1 MKKCVIY
8 FLTIISIIVSSFSVP
23 VSAQSSAVEFYVS
36 VNGSD
41 DNDGTIDKPFATI
54 EKAKEEVRKINKD
67 MKQDITVYLREGVYV
82 LSDTLSF
89 NQEDSGSNG
98 YYIRYKA
105 YENEKVKISGG
116 NKITGWTEYKDG
128 IYKAPYG
135 DGSYVR
141 QLSVNGNRARR
152 AQTENM
158 EIITDLYDDTSD
170 EQNTVDGLVFDSDRF
185 VDYQNKQDIQI
196 HLSRGWYSILFN
208 TDDIRKSE
216 DGKSIFFPS
225 QPDLK
230 NTVNGIHP
238 LKKELAVVIEN
249 AFEEL
254 DTPGEFYY
262 NRAEKTMYYMPRA
275 DEDMKTADI
284 WAAELEILLEVKG
297 EKSIDKVKNIEFN
310 GIEFAHATWDRP
322 AELGLRN
329 GQAQVFHV
337 NEKDEITD
345 VPKGFVPACIQLQW
359 AEKINF
365 INDTIKDMGAVG
377 IGLYQGVNYCNF
389 EGNTFADIAD
399 SAMTVGLSNQTYE
412 DDVYEG
418 FNLAADKPTT
428 SSGETT
434 AYPSSNVVDVNKRTI
449 WSQSGSVSPGWVQID
464 LLKPYRIDRIEIV
477 ARQDMDQPSAR
488 ANFEIQASNDP
499 DFGKFVV
506 LASKGSEAYEHKGT
520 CVLYS
525 DNENEYRYVRVK
537 KSDKQYFVFAEV
549 RLINE
554 DMAYSP
560 NREACKYNRIRNNYI
575 TRTGYVNWGAP
586 AIQSYYTKNLDI
598 THNEIYNVAYSGIC
612 IGWGW
617 TTFPDSTVC
626 RDTKVMYNRVHRN
639 NLINFDG
646 GSFYSLGQM
655 PNTIVKGNYLSD
667 QPNYIAGLYS
677 DNGSKYQ
684 LVTENVVENVNQA
697 YFLNSGT
704 GYLTYKKNYSPHTG
718 AVISNT
724 GTVAEAT
731 IRYIPDN
738 PPTEVLEIMN
748 NAGIEESWISIKDRA
763 GEDMWPVSTEQTYA
777 DMYYDQKDDLGFRN
791 AYFTNFITAADNWI
805 KLAEVGTDI
814 GTYSQE
820 GYDAFRQYLDRMIKY
835 TKDTAS
841 DIKRDEIIDLR
852 LEYEKELEAFKASKN
867 TLPTNEL
874 ISLAE
879 NELNT
884 TPIGVQIGNVSQ
896 NNYDRLKRLIEAT
909 KSDDSHIAK
918 LMLERGIRDF
928 RENKVNLDISE
939 FKLDQ
944 QLDDAVIDKDNKT
957 ITVKVKYTADMSK
970 VKPASL
976 VTNDDVN
983 ITPAIDAAVN
993 MENGAVYTIST
1004 KDGSQSCNWR
1014 INIVRPD
1021 VISSE
1026 EPYTIINAVTDDKN
1040 WYDANTMQ
1048 KYYKGELYGDVTL
1061 KFKAKMDEYI
1071 AGDWPSFVFRN
1082 QSFAETFSS
1091 KTTSAYVI
1099 VLSDGKLEFHR
1110 FNNGVRTQFYGEVDG
1125 VEQLCGPKLATDA
1138 FVFGKENDIELTCKN
1153 TDEGVRIIFNVNG
1166 KEVFNVLDNYPGAI
1180 TTPGY
1185 FGTISPKIPMKLSV
1199 D

>member
-1 MKKCVIY
+1 MKKCIY
-8 FLTIISIIVSSFSVP
+8 FLVIISLFASMFSMP
-23 VSAQSSAVEFYVS
+23 VSAENNTAEFYVS

-41 DNDGTIDKPFATI
+41 DNDGTKDKPFATI
-54 EKAKEEVRKINKD
+54 EKAQEEVRKINKN
-67 MKQDITVYLREGVYV
+67 MNGDITVYIREGAYA
-82 LSDTLSF
+82 LNDTLRF
-89 NQEDSGSNG
+89 NQADSGSNG
-98 YYIRYKA
+98 YYVRYKA

-116 NKITGWTEYKDG
+116 SKVVGWSEYKDG

-170 EQNTVDGLVFDSDRF
+170 DKYTVDGLVFDSERF
-185 VDYQNKQDIQI
+185 ADYKNKQDIQV
-196 HLSRGWYSILFN
+196 HFSRGWYSVLLN

-225 QPDLK
+225 QPDLQSIVK
-230 NTVNGIHP
+230 GNHP
-238 LKKELAVVIEN
+238 LKKELAAVIEN

-262 NRAEKTMYYMPRA
+262 DRVDKMLYYMPRSG
-275 DEDMKTADI
+275 EDMSDADV
-284 WAAELEILLEVKG
+284 WAARLETVLEVKG
-297 EKSIDKVKNIEFN
+297 ESGINKVTNIEFS
-310 GIEFAHATWDRP
+310 GIEFAHGTWYRP
-322 AELGLRN
+322 AELGLKN
-329 GQAQVFHV
+329 GQAQVF
-337 NEKDEITD
+337 NINPKDKVTD
-345 VPKGFVPACIQLQW
+345 VPKGFVPSCIQLQW

-365 INDTIKDMGAVG
+365 TNDTVKDMGAVG
-377 IGLYQGVNYCNF
+377 IGLYQGVNYCSF

-399 SAMTVGLSNQTYE
+399 SAMTVGLPNQTYHDE
-412 DDVYEG
+412 VYEG

-434 AYPSSNVVDVNKRTI
+434 AYPSSNVVDVNKKSI
-449 WSQSGSVSPGWVQID
+449 WSQSGNVSPGWVQID

-477 ARQDMDQPSAR
+477 GRQDMNQPATR

-499 DFGKFVV
+499 DFEKFVV
-506 LASKGSEAYEHKGT
+506 LASRGSEPFEDKST

-525 DNENEYRYVRVK
+525 DNEEEYRYVRVK
-537 KSDKQYFVFAEV
+537 KSDKQYFVLAEV

-554 DMAYSP
+554 DMPYSP
-560 NREACKYNRIRNNYI
+560 NREACKFNRIRNNYI
-575 TRTGYVNWGAP
+575 TRTSFVNWGAP
-586 AIQSYYTKNLDI
+586 AIQGYYTQNLDI
-598 THNEIYNVAYSGIC
+598 THNEIYNVPYSGIC

-617 TTFPDSTVC
+617 TTYPDSTVC
-626 RDTKVMYNRVHRN
+626 RDNKVMYNRVHRN

-655 PNTIVKGNYLSD
+655 PNTVVKGNYMSD

-697 YFLNSGT
+697 YFLNAGT
-704 GYLTYKKNYSPHTG
+704 GYLTYKKNYSPHSG
-718 AVISNT
+718 GVISNT
-724 GTVAEAT
+724 GTAAEPT

-748 NAGIEESWISIKDRA
+748 NAGIEKSWISIKERA
-763 GEDMWPVSTEQTYA
+763 GEDMWPISTEHTYA
-777 DMYYDQKDDLGFRN
+777 DAYYDQLENLSFRN
-791 AYFTNFITAADNWI
+791 VYFTNFINSADNWL

-820 GYDAFRQYLDRMIKY
+820 GYNAFREYVDEMIKY

-841 DIKRDEIIDLR
+841 NIKREEIIDLR
-852 LEYEKELEAFKASKN
+852 LEYEEKLEAFKASKN
-867 TLPTNEL
+867 TFPTNEL
-874 ISLAE
+874 IAIAE
-879 NELNT
+879 NEINS
-884 TPIGVQIGNVSQ
+884 TPVGVQIGNTSQ
-896 NNYDRLKRLIEAT
+896 KNCDRLKELIEAA
-909 KSDDSHIAK
+909 KVNDSHIAK

-928 RENKVNLDISE
+928 RENKINLDISE
-939 FKLDQ
+939 FKVDDQ
-944 QLDDAVIDKDNKT
+944 LEDAVIDKDNKT
-957 ITVKVKYTADMSK
+957 VTVKVKYTADMSK

-976 VTNDDVN
+976 VINDEVN
-983 ITPAIDAAVN
+983 IAPSVNDAVN
-993 MENGAVYTIST
+993 MENGTEYTISA
-1004 KDGSQSCNWR
+1004 KDGSQSCKWR
-1014 INIVRPD
+1014 INIVRPE
-1021 VISSE
+1021 VIESE
-1026 EPYTIINAVTDDKN
+1026 EPYIIKNAVEDDKN

-1048 KYYKGELYGDVTL
+1048 KYYKGELYGDITL

-1071 AGDWPSFVFRN
+1071 ANDWPSFVFRN
-1082 QSFAETFSS
+1082 QSFEETFSS

-1125 VEQLCGPKLATDA
+1125 VEQLCGPKLSSDA
-1138 FVFGKENDIELTCKN
+1138 FVFGRENDVEITCKN
-1153 TDEGVRIIFNVNG
+1153 TDDGVRIIFKVNG

-1199 D
+1199 N